1 MRKLSLAIAATLAC
15 STAALAFSTLA
26 LAQQPSTA
34 PSARAQQP
42 PPPPAVKVGEA
53 APDFTLPYRVPA
65 ADGRSESKEAKLS
78 DYKGKQN
85 VVLAFFPAAFSP
97 GCTRELTTYHETN
110 GQFTAANTVILGVS
124 VDSPWAN
131 MAFAK
136 SLNADFPI
144 LSDWKKDV
152 SRKYGVFDEAGGY
165 SRRTTF
171 VIDKSGIVQK
181 IDQDQQALDP
191 SGVVGMCQK
200 LSRGT
205 N

>member
-1 MRKLSLAIAATLAC
+1 MRQLSLGIAT
-15 STAALAFSTLA
+15 ALAFSTLA
-26 LAQQPSTA
+26 LAQQPSSA
-34 PSARAQQP
+34 PAAQMQQP

-53 APDFTLPYRVPA
+53 APDFTLPYRVAA
-65 ADGRSESKEAKLS
+65 ADGRSEGKEAKLS

-97 GCTRELTTYHETN
+97 GCTQELTKYRETS

-152 SRKYGVFDEAGGY
+152 SRKYGVFDENGGY

-171 VIDKSGIVQK
+171 VIDKAGIVQK
-181 IDQDQQALDP
+181 IDQAKEALDP

-200 LSRGT
+200 LSKAT